1 MPSDVTAAVEQDQ
14 IAESLMSAPVVEAEP
29 AEETEAEGA
38 EQTMESETQTETA
51 PETEETA
58 DYQLPTEQQKVY
70 SQEALLEYAQQR
82 WPKIHAML
90 EKDPTNEALIGI
102 LNGKLN
108 ADVLIQS
115 LQEQPE
121 AEEEQ
126 EETPEIRQEPTPTQ
140 LSAQEWAK
148 QVDEVTK
155 QYVNPEMAMHFA
167 KGFMNDV
174 FQVKEAPTPEMAN
187 KLAHVFTAGVINVVN
202 SILPNMLNTP
212 LAEGRTFFQDLMGK
226 NYEGFDDTYES
237 GMYDRAWSSV
247 TRSNPAYAKLP
258 SLNDEGGIAARQE
271 AAAKIAGSVEDFDA
285 MQFRGAD
292 GKPLSA
298 YQTAAK
304 KYSMLA
310 RVMAG
315 DPLTPQQSKV
325 VFEAGKKAA
334 RKAEVNRQAGN
345 LGSGKSAGQIAQQ
358 PHGNDDIFG
367 EGMEIYNR
375 EHGRL

>member
-1 MPSDVTAAVEQDQ
+1 MPSDISDALTQEQ
-14 IAESLMSAPVVEAEP
+14 IADSLETAPVVEAEP
-29 AEETEAEGA
+29 AQEETETEAEGA
-38 EQTMESETQTETA
+38 VETPETETQTETE
-51 PETEETA
+51 PEQAEETA
-58 DYQLPTEQQKVY
+58 DDWLPSEQEKVFPLEVLVKFGSTRY
-70 SQEALLEYAQQR
+70 GYTQEEIAADPRLQHAL
-82 WPKIHAML
+82 
-90 EKDPTNEALIGI
+90 KD
-102 LNGKLN
+102 KLN
-108 ADVLIQS
+108 SDIY
-115 LQEQPE
+115 LQQLKDR
-121 AEEEQ
+121 AEEET
-126 EETPEIRQEPTPTQ
+126 EEPAEVRQEPTPTQ
-140 LSAQEWAK
+140 VSAQEWAK

-202 SILPNMLNTP
+202 SILPGMLNTP
-212 LAEGRTFFQDLMGK
+212 VAEGRTFFQDLMGK
-226 NYEGFDDTYES
+226 NYEGFDDTYET

-247 TRSNPAYAKLP
+247 SRSNPAYAKLP
-258 SLNDEGGIAARQE
+258 DLNAEGGAAARQQ
-271 AAAKIAGSVEDFDA
+271 AASKIAGSVEDFDA
-285 MQFRGAD
+285 MQFKGTD

-298 YQTAAK
+298 YQTAVK

-334 RKAEVNRQAGN
+334 RKQQLTREAGN
-345 LGSGKSAGQIAQQ
+345 LGSGKSSGQIAPQ
-358 PHGNDDIFG
+358 PTGNDDIFA